1 MVGML
6 SELCAKRGLGTPD
19 IKKSVMIKETIEISL
34 DDLESAAETIK
45 DRIIQ
50 FFGIITDFEQRI
62 FAEAPKD
69 NI

>member
-1 MVGML
+1 
-6 SELCAKRGLGTPD
+6 
-19 IKKSVMIKETIEISL
+19 MIKETIEISL